1 MTKIIEVD
9 ALNQHNADL
18 QRYALYISRF
28 RALPDYRDG
37 QKPVQRRIL
46 WTMYHD
52 VRGRSKSAK
61 IVGAVIGNYNPHGD
75 AACYDAMA
83 PLANWFETGIP
94 FLKTQGSFGT
104 FQGDGAAS
112 QRYTEAELN
121 KFALDVMIGEL
132 KDSEKVVDWSLNYSG
147 ELEEPDF
154 LPAKLPILLING
166 TFGIAIGFKVYI
178 PRHNIN
184 EVIDATVKLIDN
196 PNAEVVLT
204 PDSSMK
210 CEIVDTD
217 WKAISNKGRGSF
229 VARGIIDIEDYK
241 GHTALVIKSLPDQ
254 VFLNSVID
262 EIEALISKKKLIQIH
277 DLFDESKHETLR
289 YVIVLKKGADPN
301 YVREV
306 LYKSTSMT
314 KTFSVNFEVLDG
326 INPIR
331 MSYKSYLQKFIQF
344 RMSTKFRWY
353 SNIIQNLKTKIHE
366 RELYIKVLE
375 SGEIDNIIKKI
386 KSQRTIDDNA
396 LVEYLIKKLDMT
408 DLQAKFIINS
418 NLSKLSYAYLHKY
431 KSEAA
436 EMEKVVK
443 QYTNFIT
450 NTDLI
455 LDQVR
460 AELLQYKELY
470 GTKRKSV
477 IIKKS
482 ATSEIPPGEFRII
495 ITEDNMIKKLQVNDP
510 IMNRNSAL
518 PKFMKVV
525 DNQEN
530 LLIVDEMGK
539 VFKLPVHIIPF
550 TDRSSGGIDIR
561 MIIKKLTSNIIGLIY
576 EKDLK
581 DRAELVQKSYVV
593 AVTKNGYIKRM
604 DLEDFITAPP
614 SGITFMKL
622 DRGDGIKSVII
633 ARDTDDVVVYSNT
646 KALRISLEDIPY
658 LKRNTKGLRSMDTPD
673 EIDGIELVPRQE
685 NGNIIVF
692 TRNNKMN
699 KFNQSALPLSTR
711 GRKGNKVINLGKN
724 DVIVGLYCANDNDII
739 TVFGAKSGAIDL
751 LAKDI
756 PAGSSV
762 SSGVKVFNIKDTIIK
777 TKITYTKIT
786 MV

>member
-1 MTKIIEVD
+1 
-9 ALNQHNADL
+9 
-18 QRYALYISRF
+18 
-28 RALPDYRDG
+28 
-37 QKPVQRRIL
+37 
-46 WTMYHD
+46 
-52 VRGRSKSAK
+52 
-61 IVGAVIGNYNPHGD
+61 
-75 AACYDAMA
+75 
-83 PLANWFETGIP
+83 
-94 FLKTQGSFGT
+94 
-104 FQGDGAAS
+104 
-112 QRYTEAELN
+112 
-121 KFALDVMIGEL
+121 
-132 KDSEKVVDWSLNYSG
+132 
-147 ELEEPDF
+147 
-154 LPAKLPILLING
+154 
-166 TFGIAIGFKVYI
+166 
-178 PRHNIN
+178 
-184 EVIDATVKLIDN
+184 
-196 PNAEVVLT
+196 
-204 PDSSMK
+204 
-210 CEIVDTD
+210 
-217 WKAISNKGRGSF
+217 
-229 VARGIIDIEDYK
+229 
-241 GHTALVIKSLPDQ
+241 
-254 VFLNSVID
+254 
-262 EIEALISKKKLIQIH
+262 
-277 DLFDESKHETLR
+277 
-289 YVIVLKKGADPN
+289 
-301 YVREV
+301 
-306 LYKSTSMT
+306 
-314 KTFSVNFEVLDG
+314 
-326 INPIR
+326 
-331 MSYKSYLQKFIQF
+331 
-344 RMSTKFRWY
+344 
-353 SNIIQNLKTKIHE
+353 
-366 RELYIKVLE
+366 
-375 SGEIDNIIKKI
+375 
-386 KSQRTIDDNA
+386 
-396 LVEYLIKKLDMT
+396 
-408 DLQAKFIINS
+408 
-418 NLSKLSYAYLHKY
+418 
-431 KSEAA
+431 
-436 EMEKVVK
+436 
-443 QYTNFIT
+443 
-450 NTDLI
+450 
-455 LDQVR
+455 
-460 AELLQYKELY
+460 
-470 GTKRKSV
+470 
-477 IIKKS
+477 
-482 ATSEIPPGEFRII
+482 
-495 ITEDNMIKKLQVNDP
+495 
-510 IMNRNSAL
+510 MNRNSAL

-673 EIDGIELVPRQE
+673 EIDGIELVPRQG

-777 TKITYTKIT
+777 TKIIYTKIT

>member
-1 MTKIIEVD
+1 
-9 ALNQHNADL
+9 
-18 QRYALYISRF
+18 
-28 RALPDYRDG
+28 
-37 QKPVQRRIL
+37 
-46 WTMYHD
+46 
-52 VRGRSKSAK
+52 
-61 IVGAVIGNYNPHGD
+61 
-75 AACYDAMA
+75 
-83 PLANWFETGIP
+83 
-94 FLKTQGSFGT
+94 
-104 FQGDGAAS
+104 
-112 QRYTEAELN
+112 
-121 KFALDVMIGEL
+121 
-132 KDSEKVVDWSLNYSG
+132 
-147 ELEEPDF
+147 
-154 LPAKLPILLING
+154 
-166 TFGIAIGFKVYI
+166 
-178 PRHNIN
+178 
-184 EVIDATVKLIDN
+184 
-196 PNAEVVLT
+196 
-204 PDSSMK
+204 MK

-673 EIDGIELVPRQE
+673 EIDGIELVPRQG